1 MAQPTRVTLSLLFTK
16 QKLLDALNPKIDQHL
31 FYPYSNSSE
40 SLIKIMRI

>member
-1 MAQPTRVTLSLLFTK
+1 MVQPTGFTLSLLFTK
-16 QKLLDALNPKIDQHL
+16 QKLLDALNLKIDQHL